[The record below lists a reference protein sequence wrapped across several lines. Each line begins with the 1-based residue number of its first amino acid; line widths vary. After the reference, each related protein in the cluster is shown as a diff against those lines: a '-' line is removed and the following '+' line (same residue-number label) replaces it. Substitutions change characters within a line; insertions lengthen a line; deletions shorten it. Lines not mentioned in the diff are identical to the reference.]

1 MREYQEP
8 SQEQIDQ
15 ANDEIRYLGYSV
27 FAASGDLPE
36 GDRQQLAGEVLEQL
50 DELKAEGLTVRGT
63 YDVSALRADADTMF
77 WWIAP
82 KVETLQKAYSIV
94 RRSTL
99 GAILEPVWSVVGLH
113 RPAEFNRRHIP
124 AFMTDETPLDYLC
137 VYPFVRSYDWYI
149 LKAED
154 RSKMLRDHGMA
165 AAGYKDIK
173 AHTVSSFALGDYE
186 FLLGFEADQLHR
198 LVDMMRD
205 LRATEARLHVREEIP
220 FYTGPRRELADIIA
234 DWR

>member
-1 MREYQEP
+1 M
-8 SQEQIDQ
+8 
-15 ANDEIRYLGYSV
+15 
-27 FAASGDLPE
+27 
-36 GDRQQLAGEVLEQL
+36 
-50 DELKAEGLTVRGT
+50 
-63 YDVSALRADADTMF
+63 
-77 WWIAP
+77 
-82 KVETLQKAYSIV
+82 
-94 RRSTL
+94 
-99 GAILEPVWSVVGLH
+99 
-113 RPAEFNRRHIP
+113 
-124 AFMTDETPLDYLC
+124 
-137 VYPFVRSYDWYI
+137 YPFVRSYDWYI

-173 AHTVSSFALGDYE
+173 AHTGSSFALGDYE